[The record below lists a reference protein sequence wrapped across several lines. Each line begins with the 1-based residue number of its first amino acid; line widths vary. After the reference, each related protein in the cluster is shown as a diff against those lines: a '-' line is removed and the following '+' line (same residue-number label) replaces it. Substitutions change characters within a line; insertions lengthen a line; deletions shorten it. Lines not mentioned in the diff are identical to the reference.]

1 MSLQQPPHFT
11 SATQSSSKPN
21 LQTILVWALGLVATA
36 LALSGAYFWG
46 VSNAS
51 VTEVEILIPTPAP
64 VVVQVVGEIHAPGV
78 YELKADDRVLSA
90 IEAASG
96 ATEHADLESMNLA
109 AIIKDGERIFVP
121 PIPSNQSQST
131 PDKTT
136 NPNPDEPVGTAR
148 EVRQAQ
154 SDTRAAGPINLNT
167 ATLDELK
174 ALPGIGDT
182 RANQII
188 AYRITL
194 GRFSTLEQLLEI
206 SGIGEKTL
214 EAVRPLVEIR

>member
-1 MSLQQPPHFT
+1 MSSQQPPHFT
-11 SATQSSSKPN
+11 SATQSSSRLN
-21 LQTILVWALGLVATA
+21 LQTLVVWALGLVAAT

-51 VTEVEILIPTPAP
+51 VTELEILIPTPAP

-90 IEAASG
+90 IEAAGG
-96 ATEHADLESMNLA
+96 ANEHADLERINLA

-121 PIPSNQSQST
+121 THPSSQSAST
-131 PDKTT
+131 SDQST
-136 NPNPDEPVGTAR
+136 NPSPDEPVGAASQ
-148 EVRQAQ
+148 VSQAPI
-154 SDTRAAGPINLNT
+154 DTHAAGPINLNT
-167 ATLDELK
+167 ATLDQLK
-174 ALPGIGDT
+174 SLPGIGDT

-188 AYRITL
+188 SYRSTL

-206 SGIGEKTL
+206 TGIGEKTL

>member
-1 MSLQQPPHFT
+1 MSSQQPPHFT

-21 LQTILVWALGLVATA
+21 LQTLVVWALGLVAAA

-78 YELKADDRVLSA
+78 YELNADDRVLSA
-90 IEAASG
+90 IEAAGG
-96 ATEHADLESMNLA
+96 ATEYADLESINLA
-109 AIIKDGERIFVP
+109 AIIKDGERVFVP
-121 PIPSNQSQST
+121 PYPSIQSPST
-131 PDKTT
+131 TDQTT
-136 NPNPDEPVGTAR
+136 NPGTDESVGAAH
-148 EVRQAQ
+148 EVNQAPT
-154 SDTRAAGPINLNT
+154 DTLAAGPINLNT
-167 ATLDELK
+167 ATLDQLK
-174 ALPGIGDT
+174 TLPGIGDT
-182 RANQII
+182 KANQII
-188 AYRITL
+188 SYRSTL

>member
-1 MSLQQPPHFT
+1 MSSQQPPHFT

-21 LQTILVWALGLVATA
+21 LQTLVVWVLGLVAAA

-78 YELKADDRVLSA
+78 YELTADDRVLSA
-90 IEAASG
+90 IEAAGG

-109 AIIKDGERIFVP
+109 AIIKDGERVFVP
-121 PIPSNQSQST
+121 PYPSVQSLST
-131 PDKTT
+131 TDQTT
-136 NPNPDEPVGTAR
+136 NPSPDESVGAAH
-148 EVRQAQ
+148 EVNQAPI
-154 SDTRAAGPINLNT
+154 DTHAAGPINLNT
-167 ATLDELK
+167 ATLDQLK
-174 ALPGIGDT
+174 TLPGIGDT
-182 RANQII
+182 RVNQII
-188 AYRITL
+188 AHRSTL

>member
-1 MSLQQPPHFT
+1 MSSQQPPHFT

-21 LQTILVWALGLVATA
+21 LQTLVVWALGLVAAA

-78 YELKADDRVLSA
+78 YELTADDRVLSA
-90 IEAASG
+90 IEAAGG
-96 ATEHADLESMNLA
+96 ATEHADLESINLA
-109 AIIKDGERIFVP
+109 AIIRDGERVFVP
-121 PIPSNQSQST
+121 PYPSIQSPST
-131 PDKTT
+131 TDQTT
-136 NPNPDEPVGTAR
+136 NPSTDESVGAAH
-148 EVRQAQ
+148 EVNQAPT
-154 SDTRAAGPINLNT
+154 DTLAAGPINLNT
-167 ATLDELK
+167 ATLDQLK
-174 ALPGIGDT
+174 TLPGIGDT
-182 RANQII
+182 KANQII
-188 AYRITL
+188 SYRSTL